1 MFGRKYDGEARVVMA
16 IYAGQIVIFAL
27 GALYSL

>member
-1 MFGRKYDGEARVVMA
+1 MFRRKLDADARIVMA
-16 IYAGQIVIFAL
+16 IYASQLVVVAL